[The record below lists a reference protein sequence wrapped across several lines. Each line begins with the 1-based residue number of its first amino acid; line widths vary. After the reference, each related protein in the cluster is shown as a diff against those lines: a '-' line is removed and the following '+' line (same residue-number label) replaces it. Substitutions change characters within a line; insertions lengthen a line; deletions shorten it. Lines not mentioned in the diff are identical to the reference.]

1 MESQSF
7 KADFLIVGCGFA
19 GATFAR
25 MVAENGYTSHIID
38 KRDHIGGNSYTYR
51 DEEIQ
56 VEIHKYGPHIFHTS
70 SKEIW
75 DFMNRF
81 TSFNNFVNRV
91 KAITGGQVYSL
102 PINLHTINQFFH
114 RSLNPADAEKFIDR
128 VRYKNLNVTNFEE
141 SLLSSIGQDLYEAF
155 FKYYTLK
162 QWGVDPKEIIVSTA
176 KRLPIRF
183 NYNDNYYD
191 DTYQG
196 IPIEGYTKIFKR
208 MLNHSNIKVFLE
220 TDFDEYK
227 NNWRQKYKNLVY
239 TGSIDEYFSYRFG
252 YLPYRS
258 VLFDELR
265 GTEIQGNAVINYT
278 DMSVPYTRIHEH
290 KWFTPDI
297 KFEGS
302 IAFKEYS
309 ESSDS
314 RKNPFY
320 PIRNNESDRLYNKYL
335 NLTTEESGVIFIG
348 RLAEFKY
355 YDMHQVIGSAISKFK
370 DFIKS

>member
-1 MESQSF
+1 MVSQSY

-25 MVAENGYTSHIID
+25 VVAENGRTSHIID
-38 KRDHIGGNSYTYR
+38 KRDHIGGNCYTYR
-51 DEEIQ
+51 DKGTQIE
-56 VEIHKYGPHIFHTS
+56 VHKYGPHIFHTS

-75 DFMNRF
+75 DFINRF
-81 TSFNNFVNRV
+81 TSFNNYVNRV
-91 KAITGGQVYSL
+91 MAITGGQVYSL

-114 RSLNPADAEKFIDR
+114 KNLNPADAEKFIESIR
-128 VRYKNLNVTNFEE
+128 CKNFNVTNFEDA
-141 SLLSSIGQDLYEAF
+141 LLSSIGRDLYEAF
-155 FKYYTLK
+155 FKFYTVK
-162 QWGVDPKEIIVSTA
+162 QWGVNPKEIIVSTA

-196 IPIEGYTKIFKR
+196 IPTEGYTKIFER
-208 MLNHSNIKVFLE
+208 MLNHPNIKVFLG

-239 TGSIDEYFSYRFG
+239 TGSIDEYCSYHFG
-252 YLPYRS
+252 YLPYRA
-258 VLFDELR
+258 VVFKEIR
-265 GTEIQGNAVINYT
+265 GTELQGNAVINFT

-297 KFEGS
+297 KFESS
-302 IAFKEYS
+302 IAFEEYS
-309 ESSDS
+309 ESTDS
-314 RKNPFY
+314 VTNPFY
-320 PIRNNESDRLYNKYL
+320 PIRNNESDILYNKYL
-335 NLTTEESGVIFIG
+335 NLTKEEDGVIFIG

-355 YDMHQVIGSAISKFK
+355 YDMHQVVGSVTSKSK